1 MIGSIVLHQGR
12 YGSTTTWRRARGNP
26 NGWIVDRHSEN
37 SFDAYQS
44 NPSAPFN
51 AASRFRTSGSSIP
64 SSAARFFPPPFDIF
78 PVISAV
84 IGVFHQI
91 GPPCAPSPDVHEM
104 HPVRTFGVSCGWS
117 S

>member
-1 MIGSIVLHQGR
+1 
-12 YGSTTTWRRARGNP
+12 
-26 NGWIVDRHSEN
+26 
-37 SFDAYQS
+37 
-44 NPSAPFN
+44 
-51 AASRFRTSGSSIP
+51 
-64 SSAARFFPPPFDIF
+64 
-78 PVISAV
+78 VISAV